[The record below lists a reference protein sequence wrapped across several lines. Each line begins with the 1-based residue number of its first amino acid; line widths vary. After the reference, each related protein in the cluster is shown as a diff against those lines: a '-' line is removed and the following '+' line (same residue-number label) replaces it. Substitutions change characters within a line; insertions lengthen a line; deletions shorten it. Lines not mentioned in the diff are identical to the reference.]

1 MLDKLS
7 HSDFRELEDK
17 EFEIDFGEAGTLAAR
32 LEKTAGFDLAPGEN
46 GRDPFSIFLRC
57 AAPAVQST
65 FSVKHATL
73 GSLDLFLVPIEENE
87 DGVLFEAV
95 FT

>member
-7 HSDFRELEDK
+7 HSDFENLKDK
-17 EFEIDFGEAGTLAAR
+17 AFEIDFGEAGTRTAQ
-32 LEKTAGFDLAPGEN
+32 LEKTAGFDLEPGAN
-46 GRDPFSIFLRC
+46 KRDPFSIFLRC
-57 AAPAVQST
+57 AAPAEQST
-65 FSVKHATL
+65 YSVTHGTL
-73 GSLDLFLVPIEENE
+73 GTLDLFLVPIEEND

>member
-7 HSDFRELEDK
+7 HADFEGLDDRT
-17 EFEIDFGEAGTLAAR
+17 FEIDFGDAGTFTAQ
-32 LEKTAGFDLAPGEN
+32 LEKTAGFDLDPGEDK
-46 GRDPFSIFLRC
+46 REPFSIFLRC
-57 AAPAVQST
+57 GAPAVQST
-65 FSVKHATL
+65 YPVKHATL
-73 GSLDLFLVPIEENE
+73 GALDLFLVPIEESE